1 MKEKKRTNFFGY
13 KTGVWEPG
21 IRIMTVIAIVII
33 FPSCS
38 ILYVSPQKKTPTET
52 TTKKIP
58 SSAPKSQRIPSK
70 KIPHKIEEYDIKSPS
85 GKEIPR
91 IGAKT
96 GTKETSYMLAGVVNL
111 MDKAKEQMAQENFD
125 HAFATAE
132 RALRIDDANP
142 QIWSLLAEIQLKRG
156 NMLQAEQ
163 LANKSNLLAKGDNI
177 LQAKNWR
184 IIAETLYRRG
194 KRTEADHAVRKA
206 KQLDEQN

>member
-1 MKEKKRTNFFGY
+1 MKQKKRTNFFGY
-13 KTGVWEPG
+13 KTGCWG
-21 IRIMTVIAIVII
+21 MIVIAIVII

-38 ILYVSPQKKTPTET
+38 TLYVSPKKKTPTET
-52 TTKKIP
+52 TTEKIP
-58 SSAPKSQRIPSK
+58 SSSPKSQRIPSK
-70 KIPHKIEEYDIKSPS
+70 KIPHKIEEYNIKSPS

-96 GTKETSYMLAGVVNL
+96 DNRHSNETSYMLAGVVNL
-111 MDKAKEQMAQENFD
+111 MDKAKEQMALENFD

-142 QIWSLLAEIQLKRG
+142 LIWNLLAEIQLKRG
-156 NMLQAEQ
+156 NMVQAEQ
-163 LANKSNLLAKGDNI
+163 LAYKSNLLAKKDNI

-194 KRTEADHAVRKA
+194 KRTDADHAIRKA
-206 KQLDEQN
+206 KQLEKSN